1 MKTLILSLVALSFTW
16 ILGQMAL
23 ADDAPPAAEA
33 KAEAKVEA
41 TKEAK
46 PVAEKKPAKPEKSNE
61 KKGAAKVVKYKDVTK
76 LKKDEMK
83 AGTGTEAKSG
93 NTVSV
98 HYTGWL
104 VNGTKFDSSV
114 DRGQPFSFHLG
125 KGEVIPGWDQGVQG
139 MKVGGKR
146 RLHIP
151 SSLGYGPNG
160 APPVIPPNATLIFEV
175 ELLDVKA

>member
-1 MKTLILSLVALSFTW
+1 MKTLILSLMALSFTW

-23 ADDAPPAAEA
+23 ADDAPPAA
-33 KAEAKVEA
+33 AEAKVEA
-41 TKEAK
+41 KEETKATAK
-46 PVAEKKPAKPEKSNE
+46 PATEKKAAKKAEKTAK
-61 KKGAAKVVKYKDVTK
+61 AVKYKDVSK